1 MQAPGWQRSRRVN
14 CRDAPDPQGLFR
26 NNATKSAMVMTL
38 SPRAVLDR
46 YAADDGTLP
55 TWLAAR
61 CAIVPDAPALVFA
74 HRRWTYRQLEAAVE
88 ACAGVL
94 AGHGVRAGDPVAF
107 CAGNSDLTV
116 VAFLAC
122 ARLGALFAPLNAALT
137 DTELGWLLKH
147 TAPRVVLA
155 AAAQVARLEA
165 LGAGLITLPGFL
177 ALEALGLT
185 APDADAV
192 TRGLHALA
200 APVPSGS
207 GPGAR
212 TPLVVVYTSGTTG
225 FPKGVLHSHRNYLWA
240 AEAFVERM
248 HLQPDERLLTVL
260 PFFHINALFYS
271 LGGAL
276 AAGACLII
284 AESFSASRFWD
295 FATET
300 GATQF
305 NTLAAVG
312 GILCKRPRDE
322 FNPRHVL
329 RKIYGGPISPEVE
342 TVFREEFGV
351 THVVEGYG
359 MSEIPGACNNPF
371 EGLHKP
377 GSMGLPARH
386 PRHGA
391 FVEMRVMDDAGQ
403 VCGPDEPGELEV
415 RTPIVFDAY
424 LRDPAQTQA
433 AFNGEWFRTGDVVRR
448 DADGY
453 FFFVARRKDII
464 RVRGENV
471 SGAELDRVLGEHPAV
486 AEAAVLGVPAA
497 VGDEDILA
505 VLVARDVRPSFEE
518 IADWARQH
526 LAAIKIPRLWVW
538 ADSLPHTPSHRVAK
552 HLLRKET
559 TLLEQAMPL
568 R

>member
-1 MQAPGWQRSRRVN
+1 
-14 CRDAPDPQGLFR
+14 
-26 NNATKSAMVMTL
+26 MTTTF

-46 YAADDGTLP
+46 YPADDGSLP

-61 CAIVPDAPALVFA
+61 CAVVPDAQALVFA
-74 HRRWTYRQLEAAVE
+74 HRNWCYRQLHAAVE
-88 ACAGVL
+88 TCAGVL
-94 AGHGVRAGDPVAF
+94 AGHGVNAGDPVAY
-107 CAGNSDLTV
+107 CASNSDLTV
-116 VAFLAC
+116 VVFLAC

-137 DTELGWLLKH
+137 DSELGWLLKH

-155 AAAQVARLEA
+155 GAAEAVRFNAFTAHSGNPPQFVPLETLGLAARDADTVIRVLRALHAPA
-165 LGAGLITLPGFL
+165 LG
-177 ALEALGLT
+177 
-185 APDADAV
+185 
-192 TRGLHALA
+192 
-200 APVPSGS
+200 
-207 GPGAR
+207 GPQPEAR

-225 FPKGVLHSHRNYLWA
+225 FPKGVLHSHHNYLWA

-284 AESFSASRFWD
+284 AEGFSASRFWN
-295 FATET
+295 FAAET
-300 GATQF
+300 RATQF

-312 GILCKRPRDE
+312 GILCKRPRSE
-322 FNPRHVL
+322 FNPDHVL

-342 TVFREEFGV
+342 AVFRADFGV
-351 THVVEGYG
+351 THVIEGYG

-371 EGLHKP
+371 DGLHKP

-391 FVEMRVMDDAGQ
+391 FVEMRVIDEAGAP
-403 VCGPDEPGELEV
+403 CATNEPGELEV
-415 RTPIVFDAY
+415 RTPIVFNGY
-424 LRDPAQTQA
+424 LRDESQTQA
-433 AFNGEWFRTGDVVRR
+433 AFNGAWFRTGDVVRR

-486 AEAAVLGVPAA
+486 AEAAVLGVAAA

-505 VLVARDVRPSFEE
+505 VLVARGARPPFEE
-518 IADWARQH
+518 IAQWARQH

-552 HLLRKET
+552 HLLRKDAA
-559 TLLEQAMPL
+559 LLARASPL
-568 R
+568 P

>member
-1 MQAPGWQRSRRVN
+1 MPAPSACRLPPRPASGVN
-14 CRDAPDPQGLFR
+14 FETIQQNLA
-26 NNATKSAMVMTL
+26 NAMTL
-38 SPRAVLDR
+38 KPRAVLDR
-46 YAADDGTLP
+46 YPTHDGTLP

-61 CAIVPDAPALVFA
+61 CAVAPEAPALVFA
-74 HRRWTYRQLEAAVE
+74 HRRWCYRQLQAAVE
-88 ACAGVL
+88 TCAGVL
-94 AGHGVRAGDPVAF
+94 VSHGVGSGDPVAF

-116 VAFLAC
+116 VVFLAC
-122 ARLGALFAPLNAALT
+122 ARIGALFAPLNATLT

-155 AAAQVARLEA
+155 RDAEAARFNVLTSELNTQPTLLSLE
-165 LGAGLITLPGFL
+165 T
-177 ALEALGLT
+177 LGLA
-185 APDADAV
+185 APDADDLL
-192 TRGLHALA
+192 RGLSALHA
-200 APVPSGS
+200 GS
-207 GPGAR
+207 LLGPRPEAR
-212 TPLVVVYTSGTTG
+212 SPLVVVYTSGTTG
-225 FPKGVLHSHRNYLWA
+225 FPKGVVHSQHNYLWA

-284 AESFSASRFWD
+284 AEGFSASRFWD

-300 GATQF
+300 RATQF

-312 GILCKRPRDE
+312 GILCKRPRSE
-322 FNPRHVL
+322 FNPQHVL

-342 TVFREEFGV
+342 AVFRQEFGV
-351 THVVEGYG
+351 THVIEGYG

-371 EGLHKP
+371 DGLHKP

-391 FVEMRVMDDAGQ
+391 FVEMRVMDDAG
-403 VCGPDEPGELEV
+403 VPCAPGVPGELEV
-415 RTPIVFDAY
+415 RTPIVFHEY
-424 LRDPAQTQA
+424 LRDEAQTRA
-433 AFNGEWFRTGDVVRR
+433 AFDGDWFRTGDVVRR

-464 RVRGENV
+464 RVRGENI
-471 SGAELDRVLGEHPAV
+471 SGAELDRVLGEHPAL

-505 VLVARDVRPSFEE
+505 VLVAKGARPPFEE
-518 IADWARQH
+518 IAQWARQH

-538 ADSLPHTPSHRVAK
+538 ADDLPHTPSHRVAK
-552 HLLRKET
+552 HLLRKESG
-559 TLLEQAMPL
+559 LLERAVPL